1 MTSIISENLSEDVSQ
16 ATTLAHLLRWRA
28 YHQPERMAYTFLLD
42 GETDEACLTYSELD
56 ARARSIAATLQK
68 LNARGERVLLLYP
81 PGLEYIAA
89 FFGCF
94 YAGAV
99 AVPAY
104 PPAPNRR
111 CSRLQTIIADAAGVH
126 RADHRTILFEGS
138 IQLLRKQQVRRS

>member
-1 MTSIISENLSEDVSQ
+1 MVTSIISENLSEDVSQ

-28 YHQPERMAYTFLLD
+28 QHQPEQSAYTFLLD
-42 GETDEACLTYSELD
+42 GEREEACLTYSELD
-56 ARARSIAATLQK
+56 RQARSIAAMLQQ
-68 LNARGERVLLLYP
+68 LDARDQRVLLLYP

-104 PPAPNRR
+104 
-111 CSRLQTIIADAAGVH
+111 
-126 RADHRTILFEGS
+126 
-138 IQLLRKQQVRRS
+138 